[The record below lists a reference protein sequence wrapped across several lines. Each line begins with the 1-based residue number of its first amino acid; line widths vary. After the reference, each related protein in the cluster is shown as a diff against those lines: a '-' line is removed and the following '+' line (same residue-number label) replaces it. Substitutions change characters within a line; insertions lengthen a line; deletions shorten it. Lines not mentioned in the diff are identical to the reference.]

1 MSSSTYIELPQNGGG
16 GTAGV
21 DSFNGRTGTVTSQ
34 SGDYNAGQI
43 SYDNSTSGIPPVNV
57 QAALDYLAE
66 QSATSASPGFS
77 FGRAG
82 VVNAGTYL
90 QCETVPSN
98 VAGRWVYINSA
109 TIDRVYIANENT
121 GPFIVEV
128 LYHQGN
134 GLNLTSLGTVTV
146 TGTNGG
152 VFTVNWSVPTN
163 RQLAVKI
170 YDSSLNPAKNIVCGL
185 ELSGSR

>member
-1 MSSSTYIELPQNGGG
+1 MSSNTFLDLPLKNGGG
-16 GTAGV
+16 GSGV
-21 DSFNGRTGTVTSQ
+21 DSFNGRTGVVTSQ
-34 SGDYNAGQI
+34 SGDYSADQI

-57 QAALDYLAE
+57 QDAIDYLAQ

-121 GPFIVEV
+121 SAFIVEV
-128 LYHQGN
+128 LYHDGN
-134 GLNLTSLGTVTV
+134 AVNLTSLGTVTV

-152 VFTVNWSVPTN
+152 VFTVNWAVPTN
-163 RQLAVKI
+163 KQLAVKI
-170 YDSSLNPAKNIVCGL
+170 ADASGNPAKNIVCGL
-185 ELSGSR
+185 ELRGSL